1 MSFFTQSENYIE
13 YHNAGE
19 TLRIMAWGANSLRVV
34 SVPSGPLDLSS
45 SALKEQEPSHTQ
57 IQADEETA
65 TITNGKI
72 SALIDTRGWNSAAV
86 VTFFDDKKEIL
97 LKEMDGGG
105 ALIRRARKFSPY
117 IGGDYRL
124 KVSFEANKDEKIY
137 GMGQYQQDIL
147 DLKGCN
153 IELAHR
159 NSQAS
164 IPFYVSSK
172 GYGFFWHNP
181 AIGSVSFGKNV
192 TEWRADSTKKMDYWI
207 TAGDTPSQIESQYSQ
222 VTGRA
227 PMMPECGLGFWQC
240 KLRYHN
246 QEQVLSVARE
256 YHRRGIP
263 VDVFVVDYYHWP
275 RCGDYRFDEHFFP
288 DPKAMAEELRSYGM
302 ELMVSVW
309 PQIDW
314 RSENFKEMRQKG
326 LLVQTEHGLNVQMD
340 FQGNNVFYDATNPEA
355 REYVW
360 EKCRKNYRENGIKLF
375 WLDEAEPEYTTYDY
389 ENYRYYAGSVMQQ
402 GNIYPREYARGFY
415 EGQKA
420 AGQEDVLNLVR
431 CAWAGSQQYG
441 ALIWSGDIHSTYQ
454 DFRNQI
460 VAGLQMGLSGIPW
473 WTTDIGGF
481 HGGNIYDKDFQEL
494 LIRWFQFGA
503 FCPVMRLHGNRLP
516 RTPLYKAD
524 GEETEGTG
532 ADNEIWS
539 YGEENYQIMKKFIEI
554 REMMRDYTRSL
565 MAEAHETGA
574 PVMRT
579 MFYEFPEDLNTW
591 ELDTQ
596 YMYGPD
602 ILAAPIVEPHAFR
615 RKVYLPEGST
625 WTNAHTGEILEG
637 GQWIEAEASMDTLP
651 VFLRD
656 GRQEYLIKNI

>member
-1 MSFFTQSENYIE
+1 
-13 YHNAGE
+13 
-19 TLRIMAWGANSLRVV
+19 
-34 SVPSGPLDLSS
+34 
-45 SALKEQEPSHTQ
+45 
-57 IQADEETA
+57 
-65 TITNGKI
+65 
-72 SALIDTRGWNSAAV
+72 
-86 VTFFDDKKEIL
+86 
-97 LKEMDGGG
+97 
-105 ALIRRARKFSPY
+105 
-117 IGGDYRL
+117 
-124 KVSFEANKDEKIY
+124 
-137 GMGQYQQDIL
+137 
-147 DLKGCN
+147 
-153 IELAHR
+153 
-159 NSQAS
+159 
-164 IPFYVSSK
+164 
-172 GYGFFWHNP
+172 
-181 AIGSVSFGKNV
+181 
-192 TEWRADSTKKMDYWI
+192 
-207 TAGDTPSQIESQYSQ
+207 
-222 VTGRA
+222 
-227 PMMPECGLGFWQC
+227 
-240 KLRYHN
+240 
-246 QEQVLSVARE
+246 
-256 YHRRGIP
+256 
-263 VDVFVVDYYHWP
+263 
-275 RCGDYRFDEHFFP
+275 
-288 DPKAMAEELRSYGM
+288 
-302 ELMVSVW
+302 
-309 PQIDW
+309 
-314 RSENFKEMRQKG
+314 
-326 LLVQTEHGLNVQMD
+326 
-340 FQGNNVFYDATNPEA
+340 
-355 REYVW
+355 
-360 EKCRKNYRENGIKLF
+360 
-375 WLDEAEPEYTTYDY
+375 
-389 ENYRYYAGSVMQQ
+389 MQQ

>member
-45 SALKEQEPSHTQ
+45 SALKEQEPVNTQ

-86 VTFFDDKKEIL
+86 VTFFNDKNEIL

-207 TAGDTPSQIESQYSQ
+207 TAGDTPAQIESQYSQ

-275 RCGDYRFDEHFFP
+275 RCGDYRFDENFFP
-288 DPKAMAEELRSYGM
+288 NPKAMAEELRSYGM

-314 RSENFKEMRQKG
+314 RSENFNEMRQKG

-340 FQGNNVFYDATNPEA
+340 FQGNNVFYDTTNPEA

-360 EKCRKNYRENGIKLF
+360 EKCRKNYGENGIKLF

-420 AGQEDVLNLVR
+420 NGQEDVLNLVR

-481 HGGNIYDKDFQEL
+481 HGGNIYDQDFQEL

-516 RTPLYKAD
+516 RTPLCKAD

-565 MAEAHETGA
+565 MAEAHKTGA

-602 ILAAPIVEPHAFR
+602 ILAAPIVEPHAFKR
-615 RKVYLPEGST
+615 SVYLPKGST